1 VKPEDRDLETARTN
15 ITSMT
20 QYCAMAKKHWRN
32 SYWSQHWSCL

>member
-20 QYCAMAKKHWRN
+20 H
-32 SYWSQHWSCL
+32 S